1 MRSISRKRTIVS
13 GRMALLFVSGMLGF
27 APAVRQ
33 ARATDVSGTLA
44 TSTWTESGGPYRVT
58 GDLTVPDSATLT
70 VEPGVLITLNAG
82 VGITVH
88 GALIAVG
95 TSDKGIRIDATDPAQ
110 PWAGI
115 LLTGATASGRLE
127 YLDVAHASK
136 AKGGATSFAGGISN
150 EGRSKIHIQ
159 NCRFHDFK
167 APCVE
172 NNTLGE
178 LTILDT
184 LIEDTMEAI
193 HSNTSF
199 ADIERCHIRN
209 IHGYSDCVDFDND
222 STPHSIIKDCLLENG
237 EDDGLDLSSSNCI
250 VSNITIHHM
259 ACKGLSIDGFNG
271 ASSPH
276 MSWIGITDC
285 LDGVVSKDSCDPV
298 LSHITVSRC
307 DFGVKFYEKDLGKG
321 GGKGTLDSF
330 IVWGNKTSVN
340 LDALST
346 ISITFSD
353 IEGGYTGTGN
363 MKVDPLFVDAVANDF
378 RLKPGSPALGA
389 GKNGE
394 EMGAYPA
401 APSAISF
408 VRADSNLD
416 GTVDISDAVAILF
429 YLFAGG
435 VVTPGCLDAL
445 DVDDTGVLEVTD
457 AIFLLGALFV
467 GNTAIPMPFPQ
478 CGIDP
483 TTEDGL
489 GCGGGCPGA

>member
-1 MRSISRKRTIVS
+1 VKSTVVS
-13 GRMALLFVSGMLGF
+13 GRVALLLVSGMLGV
-27 APAVRQ
+27 APAARQ

-44 TSTWTESGGPYRVT
+44 TSTWTEAGGPYRVT
-58 GDLTVPDSATLT
+58 GDLTVPAGATLT

-82 VGITVH
+82 IGITVR

-95 TSDKGIRIDATDPAQ
+95 TSDKGIRIEATNAAQ

-115 LLTGATASGRLE
+115 LLTGAAASGRLE
-127 YLDVAHASK
+127 YVDVGHASK
-136 AKGGATSFAGGISN
+136 AKGGATTFAGGISN

-159 NCRFHDFK
+159 NCRFHDFM

-222 STPHSIIKDCLLENG
+222 STPHSMIKDCRLENG
-237 EDDGLDLSSSNCI
+237 EDDGLDLSSTNCI
-250 VSNITIHHM
+250 VSNVTIHHM
-259 ACKGLSIDGFNG
+259 ACKAISLDAFEGP
-271 ASSPH
+271 SSPQI
-276 MSWIGITDC
+276 SWIGITDC
-285 LDGVVSKDSCDPV
+285 VDGVVSKDSCNPV

-307 DFGVKFYEKDLGKG
+307 DFGVKFYEKDAGKG

-330 IVWGNKTSVN
+330 IVWGNKTQVN

-363 MKVDPLFVDAVANDF
+363 KSVDPLFVNAAADDF
-378 RLKPGSPALGA
+378 RLRPGSQAAGA

-394 EMGAYPA
+394 DMGAYPV
-401 APSAISF
+401 APSTGTF
-408 VRADSNLD
+408 VRADSNSD
-416 GTVDISDAVAILF
+416 GTVDISDAITTLL

-435 VVTPGCLDAL
+435 VATPSCLDAL
-445 DVDDTGVLEVTD
+445 DTDDTGVLGITD
-457 AIFLLGALFV
+457 AIFLLDVLFV
-467 GNTAIPMPFPQ
+467 GDKAIPAPFPE
-478 CGIDP
+478 CGTDP
-483 TTEDGL
+483 TAEDGL